1 VYIRHALIIASRNCA
16 FMQAAHP
23 AMLAPETAHVAVPP
37 STEPAPGIDVLP
49 RLLLPLAGPEE
60 FDIDVRSRSLLLTIP
75 R

>member
-1 VYIRHALIIASRNCA
+1 VCIRHALIIASRNCA

-23 AMLAPETAHVAVPP
+23 AMLAPETALVAIPP

-60 FDIDVRSRSLLLTIP
+60 FDIDVCSRSLLLRVP